1 MDHERCTLS
10 LRDFLDV
17 LVTSESNIKDND
29 AIELSGMDEQNMNL
43 FTDYWLNFDTDKR
56 IIILNKL
63 TELAEHNLDVDFDAI
78 FKFCLYDTDPE
89 ARSISIDGLWECE
102 DRYFLDSLCRMLE
115 NDISA
120 QVRIS
125 AALGIGKFA
134 TLCQDGKMLP
144 SDQDRIMYPLLS
156 VIEDLSEDLE
166 VRRRAMESVSIF
178 DTEEV
183 HDIIQEAYQHEN
195 PAMRRSAVY
204 SMGKNC
210 DIGWLAIIV
219 EELDSSDPAMRYE
232 ACNACAELSE
242 EEAIPYLLP
251 LFEDEDLETQ
261 SAAIMAAG
269 HIGGDMAK
277 NALMEY
283 IQSTDQV
290 IAEVAQES
298 LEILRISEGSMD
310 FGTGY

>member
-1 MDHERCTLS
+1 MS
-10 LRDFLDV
+10 LRDFLDI
-17 LVTSESNIKDND
+17 LLNSESNIKDSD
-29 AIELSGMDEQNMNL
+29 IIELSGLDDENMNL
-43 FTDYWLNFDTDKR
+43 FTGYWLNFDTNKR
-56 IIILNKL
+56 ILILNKL
-63 TELAEHNLDVDFDAI
+63 IELTEHNLDVDFDSI
-78 FKFCLYDTDPE
+78 FKLCLYDTDPE
-89 ARSISIDGLWECE
+89 IRSISIDGLWECE

-115 NDISA
+115 NDISD
-120 QVRIS
+120 QVRVS

-134 TLCQDGKMLP
+134 TLCQSGKMLEN
-144 SDQDRIMYPLLS
+144 DQDRIIYPLLS
-156 VIEDLSEDLE
+156 AIEDLSEDLE

-178 DTEEV
+178 NSEEV

-210 DIGWLAIIV
+210 DIGWLDIII

-242 EEAIPYLLP
+242 EEAMPYLLP

-269 HIGGDMAK
+269 YIGGDMAK
-277 NALMEY
+277 NALMECM
-283 IQSTDQV
+283 QSSD
-290 IAEVAQES
+290 EVVVETAQES
-298 LEILRISEGSMD
+298 LEILRTSEGSID